1 MIERNSMR
9 LWGWS
14 SRVKV
19 NHHTDMSRNIS
30 ILLGRAVVL
39 LLLLSTAASAINV
52 VDIDEISQSDVIMYV
67 SNDNPDHYIQ
77 GAIHIPR
84 AEFVADGRLRSV
96 REICEILGS
105 HGVTRN
111 DTVVVYGSCM
121 ECGDPTY
128 ICWLLSYLGQKD
140 VKVLD
145 AESIGADTSESPSIK
160 PPANYTPELRPE
172 LLATYDYVMSGVAQ
186 VVDARSADEFRAAHI
201 PGAVNIES
209 SSVLSNGRLK
219 NASELSSLFNLD
231 RGRPVVVYS
240 LNGGQASLV
249 WFALRNMG
257 YDARLYTWLDWL
269 DHQPELRMELSELS
283 AEVSPARIVTVTA
296 RFSESSKNES
306 MNESM
311 NVMGCVTCEPITIYT
326 GSLGKDKSAGVRLGN
341 YTSPGR
347 KVANVIGAAD
357 TSTAVSAVDIVAVVT
372 DSSDREIER
381 ITLHPA
387 STYVYTGTW
396 DASGVPAGI
405 YNLSVEL
412 SAWGITK
419 SFEKRTA
426 VEIQAERYRKLGRF

>member
-1 MIERNSMR
+1 MK
-9 LWGWS
+9 
-14 SRVKV
+14 VK
-19 NHHTDMSRNIS
+19 HHTHKSHTLPALVGTAS
-30 ILLGRAVVL
+30 ALILF
-39 LLLLSTAASAINV
+39 LSSAASSMGV
-52 VDIDEISQSDVIMYV
+52 VDIGNISQSDLIMYV
-67 SNDNPDHYIQ
+67 GNDNPRYYVQ
-77 GAIHIPR
+77 GAIHVPR
-84 AEFVADGRLRSV
+84 AEFIDDGRLRSV

-140 VKVLD
+140 VRVL
-145 AESIGADTSESPSIK
+145 EVEIIGDNMSESPAIR
-160 PPANYTPELRPE
+160 PPANYTPALRPE

-186 VVDARSADEFRAAHI
+186 LVDARSADEFQAAHI

-219 NASELSSLFNLD
+219 NASELGPLFNLD
-231 RGRPVVVYS
+231 HDRPVVVYS

-249 WFALRNMG
+249 WFALSSMG

-269 DHQPELRMELSELS
+269 DHQPELRMELTDLR
-283 AEVSPARIVTVTA
+283 ADVSPERTVRITA
-296 RFSESSKNES
+296 TFSESGKND
-306 MNESM
+306 SM

-326 GSLGKDKSAGVRLGN
+326 GGLSRDKSTGVRLGN

-347 KVANVIGAAD
+347 KVVNVIGASETVAAGLKE
-357 TSTAVSAVDIVAVVT
+357 TVSNVHIVAVVT
-372 DSSDREIER
+372 DSSDKEIDR
-381 ITLHPA
+381 IMLHPA
-387 STYVYTGTW
+387 SAYVYTGAW

-419 SFEKRTA
+419 RFEKRIA
-426 VEIQAERYRKLGRF
+426 VEIHAERYRKLGRF

>member
-1 MIERNSMR
+1 MN
-9 LWGWS
+9 
-14 SRVKV
+14 VK
-19 NHHTDMSRNIS
+19 HYTHKSHTILA
-30 ILLGRAVVL
+30 LLGRASVL
-39 LLLLSTAASAINV
+39 LLLLASAAYSMSV
-52 VDIDEISQSDVIMYV
+52 VDIGNISQSDVIMYV
-67 SNDNPDHYIQ
+67 SNDNPLYYVQ

-84 AEFVADGRLRSV
+84 AEFIADGRLRSV

-105 HGVTRN
+105 HGLTRD

-140 VKVLD
+140 VRVL
-145 AESIGADTSESPSIK
+145 EMKNIGDNMSDSPSIR
-160 PPANYTPELRPE
+160 PSANYTPALRPE
-172 LLATYDYVMSGVAQ
+172 LLATYDYIMSGVAQ
-186 VVDARSADEFRAAHI
+186 IVDARSADEFQAAHI

-219 NASELSSLFNLD
+219 SASELSTLFNLD
-231 RGRPVVVYS
+231 RGKPVVIYS

-249 WFALRNMG
+249 WFALRSIG

-269 DHQPELRMELSELS
+269 DHQPELRMELTDLR
-283 AEVSPARIVTVTA
+283 ADVSPERTVRITA
-296 RFSESSKNES
+296 RFSESRKND
-306 MNESM
+306 SM

-326 GSLGKDKSAGVRLGN
+326 GGLSRDKSSGVRLGN

-347 KVANVIGAAD
+347 KVVNVIGAAE
-357 TSTAVSAVDIVAVVT
+357 TGAAGEEKIKTATNMVAVVT
-372 DSSDREIER
+372 DRSDKEIDR
-381 ITLHPA
+381 IMLHPA
-387 STYVYTGTW
+387 SAYVYTGAW

-419 SFEKRTA
+419 RFDKRIA
-426 VEIQAERYRKLGRF
+426 VEIHAERYRKLGRF